1 MSRSNSISKTLSLS
15 RLNINTNTDNV
26 TIGEDTLTELLE
38 NNKGPQGPEGPEGPE
53 GPQGPQGP
61 IVKLIQQ
68 LFAYD
73 TTKQTPTGTGPE
85 NAIKAKFGAPQ
96 TTTYIDLDA
105 SGNVTF
111 KENGNYLI
119 HGKGQYGRENT
130 ANTVLLHF
138 RKMVNFNDGSG
149 AVQVGDTISAEINNK
164 KIVIPIEISFALN
177 VTNAPY
183 TLYFEVMR
191 DLSETNDGGLYS
203 FIPTGSTW
211 NPSGSASI
219 LIERLM

>member
-26 TIGEDTLTELLE
+26 TIGEDTLTELLK
-38 NNKGPQGPEGPEGPE
+38 NNKGPI

-61 IVKLIQQ
+61 SVKLIQQ

-73 TTKQTPTGTGPE
+73 TTDQKPAGTGPI
-85 NAIKAKFGAPQ
+85 NAKKVKFGAPQ

-105 SGNVTF
+105 LGNVTF

-119 HGKGQYGRENT
+119 HGKGQYGRDNT
-130 ANTVLLHF
+130 ADTVLLHF
-138 RKMVNFNDGSG
+138 RTMIDFNDGVG
-149 AVQVGDTISAEINNK
+149 AVQVGDSISAEINNK

-191 DLSETNDGGLYS
+191 DSSQQDDGGLYS
-203 FIPTGSTW
+203 FTPTGW

>member
-26 TIGEDTLTELLE
+26 TIGDDTLTELLE
-38 NNKGPQGPEGPEGPE
+38 NNKGPQGP
-53 GPQGPQGP
+53 QGPQGP
-61 IVKLIQQ
+61 SVRLIQQ

-73 TTKQTPTGTGPE
+73 TSTQKPSGTGPL

-119 HGKGQYGRENT
+119 HGKGQYGRDNT
-130 ANTVLLHF
+130 ADTVLLHF
-138 RKMVNFNDGSG
+138 RTMINFNDGAE

-164 KIVIPIEISFALN
+164 KIVIPIEVSFALN
-177 VTNAPY
+177 VTNAPH

-191 DLSETNDGGLYS
+191 DSSEKDDGGLYS
-203 FIPTGSTW
+203 FTPTGSTW

>member
-1 MSRSNSISKTLSLS
+1 MSRSNSISKRLSLS

-26 TIGEDTLTELLE
+26 TIGDYTLKELLE
-38 NNKGPQGPEGPEGPE
+38 RPEAPEAPS
-53 GPQGPQGP
+53 
-61 IVKLIQQ
+61 VRLIQQ

-73 TTKQTPTGTGPE
+73 TSTQNPTGKGE
-85 NAIKAKFGAPQ
+85 VNVIKVKFGAPQ

-111 KENGNYLI
+111 KKNGNYLI
-119 HGKGQYGRENT
+119 HGKGQYGRENS
-130 ANTVLLHF
+130 ADTVLLHF
-138 RKMVNFNDGSG
+138 RAMLDFNDGLG

-164 KIVIPIEISFALN
+164 KVVFPIEISFVIN

-183 TLYFEVMR
+183 TLYFQVMR
-191 DLSETNDGGLYS
+191 DSSEQDDGGLYS
-203 FIPTGSTW
+203 FTPTGSTW

>member
-1 MSRSNSISKTLSLS
+1 MSRSISKTLSLS
-15 RLNINTNTDNV
+15 KLNINTNTDNV

-38 NNKGPQGPEGPEGPE
+38 NNKGPQGPS
-53 GPQGPQGP
+53 
-61 IVKLIQQ
+61 VKLIQQ
-68 LFAYD
+68 LYAYD
-73 TTKQTPTGTGPE
+73 TTKQTPTGTGPT
-85 NAIKAKFGAPQ
+85 NAIKAKFGAPK

-105 SGNVTF
+105 LGNVTF

-119 HGKGQYGRENT
+119 HGKGQYGRDNT
-130 ANTVLLHF
+130 ADTVLLHF
-138 RKMVNFNDGSG
+138 RAMIDFNDGAG
-149 AVQVGDTISAEINNK
+149 AVQVGDSISAEINNK

-191 DLSETNDGGLYS
+191 DSSEQNDGGLYS
-203 FIPTGSTW
+203 FTPTAALGW

>member
-1 MSRSNSISKTLSLS
+1 MSSSNSISKTLSLS
-15 RLNINTNTDNV
+15 RLNINTNADNV

-38 NNKGPQGPEGPEGPE
+38 NNKGPQGPQGPEGPE
-53 GPQGPQGP
+53 GPQGPS
-61 IVKLIQQ
+61 VRLIQQ
-68 LFAYD
+68 LLAYD
-73 TTKQTPTGTGPE
+73 TTTQNPTGLGQV

-105 SGNVTF
+105 SGIVTF

-119 HGKGQYGRENT
+119 HGKGQYGRSGT

-138 RKMVNFNDGSG
+138 RTMVDFNDGAG

-164 KIVIPIEISFALN
+164 KVVFPIEISFALN

-183 TLYFEVMR
+183 SLYFEVMR
-191 DLSETNDGGLYS
+191 DSNETNDGGLYS
-203 FIPTGSTW
+203 FTPTGSTW

>member
-15 RLNINTNTDNV
+15 RLNINTNTNNV
-26 TIGEDTLTELLE
+26 TIGDDTLTKLLE
-38 NNKGPQGPEGPEGPE
+38 NNKGPQGP
-53 GPQGPQGP
+53 QGPS
-61 IVKLIQQ
+61 VRLIQQ

-73 TTKQTPTGTGPE
+73 TTTQNPTGLGQA
-85 NAIKAKFGAPQ
+85 NSIKAKFGAPQ

-105 SGNVTF
+105 LGNVTF

-119 HGKGQYGRENT
+119 HGKGQYGRGNT

-138 RKMVNFNDGSG
+138 RTMVNFNDGLG

-191 DLSETNDGGLYS
+191 DSSEQDDGGLYS
-203 FIPTGSTW
+203 FTPTGSTW